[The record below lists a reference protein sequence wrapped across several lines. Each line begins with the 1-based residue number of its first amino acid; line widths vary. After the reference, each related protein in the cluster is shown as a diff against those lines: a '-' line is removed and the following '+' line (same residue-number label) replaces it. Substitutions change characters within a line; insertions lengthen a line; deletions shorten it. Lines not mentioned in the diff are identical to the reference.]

1 MIRAGLLLVFVLSIV
16 SLRAFLVLVMLVLF
30 TTSLFLIWVLALLI
44 RRMQGRVRSTTV
56 FAMLKLEVTLMLA
69 SETATTV
76 PFTFFNWVVL
86 AICSIWRATN
96 RLVLSL
102 RLVEVLLVSTFE
114 VANDVVT
121 LARSSRARF
130 HLHVNE
136 LLLLIIVLK
145 WPLLFLWRLLLDCGT
160 SLVSGSLISKLNL
173 GKRVIRATWSF
184 VSSIFCSDSLWL
196 LIPRVLL
203 HWGWFAS
210 FVEAKGHR
218 WREWRLAHERVRLPW
233 ATEGNVTVHR
243 LECKRWGWVGYFESK
258 WVGVAREPNTGSCI
272 RGSPAEAASNGHGLV
287 FVHI

>member
-1 MIRAGLLLVFVLSIV
+1 MLWAGLLLVFVLSVV

-76 PFTFFNWVVL
+76 PLAFFNWVVL
-86 AICSIWRATN
+86 AICSIWGATN

-145 WPLLFLWRLLLDCGT
+145 WPLLFLWRLLMDCGI
-160 SLVSGSLISKLNL
+160 SLVSGSLISKLSL
-173 GKRVIRATWSF
+173 GKRVIRATRSF
-184 VSSIFCSDSLWL
+184 VSSIFCCVSLWL

-210 FVEAKGHR
+210 FVEA
-218 WREWRLAHERVRLPW
+218 
-233 ATEGNVTVHR
+233 
-243 LECKRWGWVGYFESK
+243 
-258 WVGVAREPNTGSCI
+258 
-272 RGSPAEAASNGHGLV
+272 
-287 FVHI
+287 